1 MSGLEPVMMGAAM
14 ATQAGGTLLSAFGD
28 YSSANEQA
36 RTLDAQRYF
45 DILNGENRAKA
56 LNYAATTAMAGAQR
70 QAMDSVTDKK
80 LALSKAQALAA
91 ASGGG
96 ATDTTVTNIMGEIE
110 KQGEYN
116 KAVALF
122 AGETEMNRLNYE
134 AQSAL
139 IEGMNV
145 ANARGYQ
152 GDQVRRQGRRKAAG
166 TLLSGAGEVGKSY
179 TRYSNAAW
187 RQND

>member
-1 MSGLEPVMMGAAM
+1 MSGLEPALMGAAM
-14 ATQAGGTLLSAFGD
+14 ATQAGGTLLGAYGEASA
-28 YSSANEQA
+28 ANEQA
-36 RTLDAQRYF
+36 DALNVQRYY
-45 DILNGENRAKA
+45 DLLNSQNKAKA
-56 LNYAATTAMAGAQR
+56 LNYAATTAMASAQR

-80 LALSKAQALAA
+80 LALSKVQAVAA

-96 ATDTTVTNIMGEIE
+96 ATDTTVANVMSEIE
-110 KQGEYN
+110 QQGEYN

-122 AGETEMNRLNYE
+122 AGETEMNRLNDE

-152 GDQVRRQGRRKAAG
+152 ADQVRRQGRRKAAG

-187 RQND
+187 RRND